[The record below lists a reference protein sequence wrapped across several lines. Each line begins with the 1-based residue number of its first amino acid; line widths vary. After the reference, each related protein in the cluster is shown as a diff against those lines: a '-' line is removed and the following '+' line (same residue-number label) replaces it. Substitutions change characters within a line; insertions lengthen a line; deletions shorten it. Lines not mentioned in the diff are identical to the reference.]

1 MSRCG
6 DVYENK
12 VTGEYAV
19 VLRGSEDRGDGPAVM
34 YLTLKP
40 GGAVVGEHVH
50 PTIVERFTLVKGQLE
65 AKSGGKA
72 MTLTPGHSITA
83 EPMVPHDWWNAS
95 TSEDA
100 HIIIEVDAALGTPR
114 DRGDRFEPMIGTM
127 FGLASDGKVDPK
139 GRPHL
144 LQAILIGGEFSD
156 VVVFTSPPPWVQR
169 VMIALLS
176 PLARALGYQA
186 IYPRSS
192 ARMAMSSLT
201 QQCWTRLDCKN
212 SSEAESKGG
221 RHRRKRRCRE
231 PGIDV
236 CSSSLAQGEDHFGAA

>member
-19 VLRGSEDRGDGPAVM
+19 VLRGSEDRSDGPAVV

-50 PTIVERFTLVKGQLE
+50 PTIVERFTLVKGHPE
-65 AKSGGKA
+65 AKISGKA

-83 EPMVPHDWWNAS
+83 EPMVPHDQWNAGAS
-95 TSEDA
+95 KKRLTA
-100 HIIIEVDAALGTPR
+100 VFMIEVDAALGTPR
-114 DRGDRFEPMIGTM
+114 DRGDRFRADDRNNVE
-127 FGLASDGKVDPK
+127 LANDGKVDPK

-186 IYPRSS
+186 IYPRYLGPHGHVEPDP
-192 ARMAMSSLT
+192 AM
-201 QQCWTRLDCKN
+201 LD
-212 SSEAESKGG
+212 
-221 RHRRKRRCRE
+221 
-231 PGIDV
+231 
-236 CSSSLAQGEDHFGAA
+236 AAGL

>member
-19 VLRGSEDRGDGPAVM
+19 VLRGSEDRGDGPAVV

-65 AKSGGKA
+65 AKIGGKA

-114 DRGDRFEPMIGTM
+114 DRGDRFEQMIGTM
-127 FGLASDGKVDPK
+127 FGLANDGKVDPK

-186 IYPRSS
+186 IYPRYLGPHGHVEPDP
-192 ARMAMSSLT
+192 AML
-201 QQCWTRLDCKN
+201 N
-212 SSEAESKGG
+212 
-221 RHRRKRRCRE
+221 
-231 PGIDV
+231 
-236 CSSSLAQGEDHFGAA
+236 AAGP